1 MAFPTSTVLNWVHD
15 STLLGAQPLM
25 QDSTTQNH
33 PIGTIVRGHD
43 AGTAKLGS
51 GEFQYIKASV
61 VIAAGQAV
69 SFDVTVPSSE
79 LLVDD
84 GRIGQVGIAVC
95 AIASGSYGWVQVSG
109 AAVAKYLTNA
119 AINLLAYVTATA
131 GSISSDIVAG
141 DIITGANFKTAADLA
156 GTSTATGYTTV
167 QLSRP
172 FVATV

>member
-1 MAFPTSTVLNWVHD
+1 MAFPSSTVLNWVHD
-15 STLLGAQPLM
+15 TTLIGPQPIM
-25 QDSTTQNH
+25 QSSTTQQH
-33 PIGTIVRGHD
+33 PIGTIVRAKD
-43 AGTAKLGS
+43 NGTANLGS
-51 GEFQYIKASV
+51 AEFQYIKATATV
-61 VIAAGQAV
+61 AAGQAV
-69 SFDVTVPSSE
+69 SFDLTVPSAE

-131 GSISSDIVAG
+131 GSVSSDIVSG
-141 DIITGANFKTAADLA
+141 DAITGANFKTAADLA
-156 GTSTATGYTTV
+156 GTSTATGYGTL

>member
-1 MAFPTSTVLNWVHD
+1 MAYPTSAVLNWVHD

-25 QDSTTQNH
+25 QSSTTQNH

-43 AGTAKLGS
+43 AGTANLGS
-51 GEFQYIKASV
+51 GEFQYVKVTAAV
-61 VIAAGQAV
+61 AAGQAV
-69 SFDVTVPSSE
+69 SFDLTVPSGE

-95 AIASGSYGWVQVSG
+95 SIASGSYGWLQVGG

-131 GSISSDIVAG
+131 GSVSSDIVSG
-141 DIITGANFKTAADLA
+141 DAITGANFKTAADLA
-156 GTSTATGYTTV
+156 GTSTATGYGTL